1 MEALQL
7 EMDGKLEEAKTIYKQ
22 NNLYNDIQRI
32 DKLIKEFNSQIPED
46 SIIEFN
52 DL

>member
-7 EMDGKLEEAKTIYKQ
+7 EMEGKLEEAKNIYKQ

-32 DKLIKEFNSQIPED
+32 DKLMKEFNSQMPEE

>member
-1 MEALQL
+1 MEGLQL
-7 EMDGKLEEAKTIYKQ
+7 EMEGKLEEAKEIYKQ

-32 DKLIKEFNSQIPED
+32 DKLIKEFNIQIPD
-46 SIIEFN
+46 DTIIEIN